1 MLFWKPLSEG
11 STLRGTRRLSN
22 SLFDKGMNPGAN
34 GVRGTADQCNRDAAN
49 TDISNQ
55 CMYESGMSTFCG
67 VTKGWFSELLFGFS
81 FFQRAFLSSFLKSG
95 TTKEISDG
103 LYTLPTTGW
112 KYMSLTKKNGDVNW
126 YKRGIFTKYNLYHV
140 ATLSKWSR
148 DDSRMCY
155 SAAVP
160 VEVWRPRPLSPESF
174 KMTIRRKKETH
185 SFCCLLVVSPSLLLR
200 GSQWVVYRNVCIRT
214 FHQHNNADIPS
225 ISFLFLLGSVSN
237 HGCQLDLLLLPW
249 TSA

>member
-1 MLFWKPLSEG
+1 MECVVLLTNATDMQPILIFPINACMNQVWVLFVISPRADFQNCCLDFFFLWDHKGNKWWTSYIANN
-11 STLRGTRRLSN
+11 RLKVHVI
-22 SLFDKGMNPGAN
+22 DK
-34 GVRGTADQCNRDAAN
+34 
-49 TDISNQ
+49 
-55 CMYESGMSTFCG
+55 
-67 VTKGWFSELLFGFS
+67 
-81 FFQRAFLSSFLKSG
+81 
-95 TTKEISDG
+95 
-103 LYTLPTTGW
+103 
-112 KYMSLTKKNGDVNW
+112 KKQKNIDVNW
-126 YKRGIFTKYNLYHV
+126 YKRGIFTKYTLYHV
-140 ATLSKWSR
+140 ATLSQWSR

-185 SFCCLLVVSPSLLLR
+185 SFCCLRVVSPSLLLR

>member
-1 MLFWKPLSEG
+1 MECVVLLTNATDMQPILIFPINACMNQVWVLFVMSPRADFQNCCLDFFFFFKGHFFLCFWKVGPQRKQVMDFIHCQRQAEG
-11 STLRGTRRLSN
+11 TCHWQ
-22 SLFDKGMNPGAN
+22 K
-34 GVRGTADQCNRDAAN
+34 
-49 TDISNQ
+49 
-55 CMYESGMSTFCG
+55 
-67 VTKGWFSELLFGFS
+67 
-81 FFQRAFLSSFLKSG
+81 
-95 TTKEISDG
+95 
-103 LYTLPTTGW
+103 
-112 KYMSLTKKNGDVNW
+112 KKNVNVNW

-140 ATLSKWSR
+140 ATLSQWSR

-174 KMTIRRKKETH
+174 KMTIRRKRETH
-185 SFCCLLVVSPSLLLR
+185 SFCCLRVVSPSLLLR

-237 HGCQLDLLLLPW
+237 HGCQLGLLLLPW